1 MGGPDSG
8 SSLGSW
14 ETGNLALLLS
24 GDRISLHYEITPLRG
39 DSCRRGTAL
48 SRRVVQGRKSGCCA
62 IDSLWS
68 CSRKKPSRAELALA
82 HRWVALTSA
91 RTSLDPEQWHM
102 VQASVASTCG
112 CEWASSR
119 TSGASTDRACSDT
132 SSGPLPTAA
141 THGIFGEA
149 GTPCRPSLAFL
160 RGWGKNIG
168 AHGCLE
174 KKGR

>member
-24 GDRISLHYEITPLRG
+24 GDWISLHIEITPLRG

-68 CSRKKPSRAELALA
+68 CSPKKTQLVW
-82 HRWVALTSA
+82 RWLRHAVGGADFGTKWSGL
-91 RTSLDPEQWHM
+91 EQWHM
-102 VQASVASTCG
+102 VQASVVSTG
-112 CEWASSR
+112 GSDWPSSR

-149 GTPCRPSLAFL
+149 GTPCRPSLAFCED
-160 RGWGKNIG
+160 G
-168 AHGCLE
+168 E
-174 KKGR
+174 KI